1 MASEIN
7 ITGLYFFM
15 PIFSFLFVFIVIYA
29 ILIKTK
35 LLGEGKFLSAVI
47 SFIVAIV
54 FMSFSTATFS
64 TEQYVRT
71 IIPWFA
77 VLVVCVFLV
86 LVIAGLSAKDLGVI
100 MKPWF
105 AWVVIVIL
113 ILIFVLAAI
122 RVFNPVF
129 SSQYGIDSGN
139 PNDSQ
144 FISIFSGIF
153 NNEIGGGILLLVIA
167 VIVAWVV
174 TKK

>member
-1 MASEIN
+1 MAELN

-15 PIFSFLFVFIVIYA
+15 PIFSFLFVFIVVYA
-29 ILIKTK
+29 ILLKTK

-47 SFIVAIV
+47 SFIIAII

-77 VLVVCVFLV
+77 VLIVCVFLV

-105 AWVVIVIL
+105 AWVIIAIL
-113 ILIFVLAAI
+113 IMIFVLAAI

-129 SSQYGIDSGN
+129 SAQYGVDSGN
-139 PNDSQ
+139 PDDAQ
-144 FISIFSGIF
+144 FVSLLRGIF
-153 NNEIGGGILLLVIA
+153 NSQIGGGILLLIIA
-167 VIVAWVV
+167 IIVAWVV
-174 TKK
+174 TKAK

>member
-1 MASEIN
+1 MAEVN

-29 ILIKTK
+29 VLIKTK

-64 TEQYVRT
+64 AEQYVRT

-77 VLVVCVFLV
+77 VLLVCVFLV
-86 LVIAGLSAKDLGVI
+86 LVLAGLSAKDLGAI

-105 AWVVIVIL
+105 AWVVIIL
-113 ILIFVLAAI
+113 LIVIFVLAAV
-122 RVFNPVF
+122 RVFNPVLSPQYGVDSGGDGQFVSQLRGVF
-129 SSQYGIDSGN
+129 SSG
-139 PNDSQ
+139 
-144 FISIFSGIF
+144 
-153 NNEIGGGILLLVIA
+153 IGGGILLVIIA
-167 VIVAWVV
+167 VIVAWVI
-174 TKK
+174 TRK